1 MNNVDAVDFFIVSVA
16 LVLVLVAS
24 VPLVLIITAVG
35 CN

>member
-1 MNNVDAVDFFIVSVA
+1 MNNIDAVDFFIVSVA

-24 VPLVLIITAVG
+24 VPLVLIMVG